1 MLNKIDLFN
10 AKNAGTPIEAGLV
23 MDVVAV
29 GTFPD
34 KDKDGHDVTVSV
46 LKCKDGNVYTTI
58 SATVSNSIDMLD
70 DIIADKGDDGSA
82 KVKVNQGTSNNG
94 REFYQL
100 QIIE

>member
-10 AKNAGTPIEAGLV
+10 AKNAGTPIEAGLE
-23 MDVVAV
+23 MVVTSV
-29 GTFPD
+29 DTFPD
-34 KDKDGHDVTVSV
+34 KDKDGQDVNVSV

-58 SATVSNSIDMLD
+58 SGTVSNSIEMLD
-70 DIIADKGDDGSA
+70 EILNDNGEVKI
-82 KVKVNQGTSNNG
+82 KVNQGISNSG

>member
-10 AKNAGTPIEAGLV
+10 AKNAGTPIEAGLEMTV
-23 MDVVAV
+23 TAV

-46 LKCKDGNVYTTI
+46 LKCKDGAVYTTI
-58 SATVSNSIDMLD
+58 SGTVSNSIDMLD
-70 DIIADKGDDGSA
+70 EILGEQKEV
-82 KVKVNQGTSNNG
+82 KVKVNQGKSNSG

-100 QIIE
+100 QIIS

>member
-10 AKNAGTPIEAGLV
+10 AKNAGTPIEAGLE
-23 MDVVAV
+23 MTVVAV

-34 KDKDGHDVTVSV
+34 KDKDGHDVNVSV
-46 LKCKDGNVYTTI
+46 LKTDKGDVYTTI

-70 DIIADKGDDGSA
+70 DILADNGSV
-82 KVKVNQGTSNNG
+82 KVKVNQAKSNNG
-94 REFYQL
+94 RDFYQL

>member
-10 AKNAGTPIEAGLV
+10 AKNAGTPIENGLV
-23 MDVVAV
+23 MEVNAV

-34 KDKDGHDVTVSV
+34 KDKDGHEVTVSV
-46 LKCKDGNVYTTI
+46 LKTVKGDVYTTI
-58 SATVSNSIDMLD
+58 SATVSNSIEMLD
-70 DIIADKGDDGSA
+70 EILDEKGSV
-82 KVKVNQGTSNNG
+82 KIKVNQGKSNNG

>member
-1 MLNKIDLFN
+1 MLSKKSLFN
-10 AKNAGTPIEAGLV
+10 AKNSGTPIENGLEIT
-23 MDVVAV
+23 VVNV

-46 LKCKDGNVYTTI
+46 LETKTGEVYTTI

-70 DIIADKGDDGSA
+70 EILEEEKELTIR
-82 KVKVNQGTSNNG
+82 VNQGKSNSG

-100 QIIE
+100 QII

>member
-10 AKNAGTPIEAGLV
+10 AKNAGTPIEAGLI
-23 MDVVAV
+23 MTVVAV
-29 GTFPD
+29 GTFAD

-46 LKCKDGNVYTTI
+46 LKCEDGSVYTTI

-70 DIIADKGDDGSA
+70 DIISDNGKA
-82 KVKVNQGTSNNG
+82 KVKVNQGKSNNG

>member
-10 AKNAGTPIEAGLV
+10 AKNAGTPIEAGLE
-23 MDVVAV
+23 MVVTSV

-46 LKCKDGNVYTTI
+46 LKCEDGNVYTTI
-58 SATVSNSIDMLD
+58 SGTVSNSIEMLD
-70 DIIADKGDDGSA
+70 DILKDNG
-82 KVKVNQGTSNNG
+82 KVTIKVNQGKSNSG